1 MKIWKRMAVAL
12 QERIDKI
19 KVKAGL
25 LTERY
30 DLLRQAKLA
39 ADERIEELTRQLD
52 EARREI
58 SDLQRQVEYLRFA
71 SVAVPDHRDV
81 EKVRTFISGLVR
93 EIDSCITRLTQ

>member
-1 MKIWKRMAVAL
+1 MAVAL

-25 LTERY
+25 MTERY

-52 EARREI
+52 EARREVT
-58 SDLQRQVEYLRFA
+58 DLQRQIEYLRVA

-81 EKVRTFISGLVR
+81 EKARTFISGLVR
-93 EIDSCITRLTQ
+93 EIDNCITRLTQ

>member
-1 MKIWKRMAVAL
+1 MAVAL

-25 LTERY
+25 MTERY

-52 EARREI
+52 EARREVT
-58 SDLQRQVEYLRFA
+58 DLQRQIEYLRVA
-71 SVAVPDHRDV
+71 SVAVPDYRDV
-81 EKVRTFISGLVR
+81 EKARTFISGLVR
-93 EIDSCITRLTQ
+93 EIDNCITRLTQ

>member
-1 MKIWKRMAVAL
+1 MAVAL

-25 LTERY
+25 MTERY

-52 EARREI
+52 EARREV
-58 SDLQRQVEYLRFA
+58 SDLQLQIEYLRVA
-71 SVAVPDHRDV
+71 SVGVPDHRDV
-81 EKVRTFISGLVR
+81 EKARTFISGLVR
-93 EIDSCITRLTQ
+93 EIDNCITRLTQCCNEI